1 MQSRKHSLI
10 EAITS
15 TAIGYSVAVTT
26 QCIVFPWF
34 GLYVPL
40 TQNLLIGGIFTVVSV
55 ARGYAVRR
63 LFNWIGEK

>member
-1 MQSRKHSLI
+1 MQTRKHSLF

-15 TAIGYSVAVTT
+15 MAIVYGVAVTT
-26 QCIVFPWF
+26 QCIIFPWF

-40 TQNLLIGGIFTVVSV
+40 TQNLLIGGIFTIVSV

-63 LFNWIGEK
+63 LFNWIEGK